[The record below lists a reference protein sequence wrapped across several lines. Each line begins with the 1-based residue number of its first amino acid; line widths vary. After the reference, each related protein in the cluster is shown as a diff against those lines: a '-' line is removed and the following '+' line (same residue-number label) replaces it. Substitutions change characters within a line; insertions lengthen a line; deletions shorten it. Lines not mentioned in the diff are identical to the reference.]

1 MNKLQILHL
10 CGFFFFLLPLT
21 SIFGSLNSGLVAWYP
36 LDGNASDSSSADNHG
51 TLQGATPCDD
61 RNGQPGKAL
70 LFDGIDDQ
78 IVAPYQSSISSSS
91 FSYSLWAKPTSSTST
106 YGGVITFRETFKG
119 YNLYKHQDD
128 RWSFWVGNGI
138 SPWQTIQGQ
147 AIGLSWTALAFTCDG
162 SNLKAF
168 QDGALIGS
176 KTINP
181 SFVLNT
187 SNPLIIGSG
196 NNSEFFFK
204 GAIDEVRI
212 YNRVLSTSEVSDL
225 YDLEWNLPPHTLS
238 ISQTQF
244 NENIPVGSTI
254 ANFSATDPDQD
265 DLTYSLF
272 SFSPLNLNPVLWLD
286 ADDPNTI
293 TTSSDKI
300 SGWNDKSGGNHIFS
314 QSNHQRRPVLRQNKI
329 NGKPAVRFDGSDDF
343 LSLNSRMG
351 LSANPAL
358 TISAVLINQANTISD
373 QRVFQLGGNA
383 QNIIALAAGTNGWT
397 WRFNGGNKNFGN
409 TTNQQP
415 QVVSWVRAS
424 GANFQQSSFFVN
436 GLEIDALGGAGSGS
450 PTNTTSMATIGSG
463 SASYSSIPDLPFNGF
478 LGEFI
483 ILNSSS
489 GNDRGSIENYLSYKW
504 GLGGNSPSTAQ
515 GFLLESNGTLKTST
529 SFDFENNQSSYQ
541 IWVRASDTYNR
552 TVEGNFTI
560 SLVDLFEDLDGDGT
574 EDHLDSDDDGDGF
587 SDSVEIAY
595 GSDPRDPNSWLTLL
609 PTLLS

>member
-1 MNKLQILHL
+1 M
-10 CGFFFFLLPLT
+10 
-21 SIFGSLNSGLVAWYP
+21 
-36 LDGNASDSSSADNHG
+36 
-51 TLQGATPCDD
+51 
-61 RNGQPGKAL
+61 
-70 LFDGIDDQ
+70 
-78 IVAPYQSSISSSS
+78 
-91 FSYSLWAKPTSSTST
+91 
-106 YGGVITFRETFKG
+106 
-119 YNLYKHQDD
+119 
-128 RWSFWVGNGI
+128 
-138 SPWQTIQGQ
+138 
-147 AIGLSWTALAFTCDG
+147 
-162 SNLKAF
+162 
-168 QDGALIGS
+168 
-176 KTINP
+176 
-181 SFVLNT
+181 
-187 SNPLIIGSG
+187 
-196 NNSEFFFK
+196 
-204 GAIDEVRI
+204 
-212 YNRVLSTSEVSDL
+212 

-415 QVVSWVRAS
+415 QVVSWVRVS

-436 GLEIDALGGAGSGS
+436 GLEIDALEVQEVEVPRTLQVWLPSDPDQP
-450 PTNTTSMATIGSG
+450 PTQAFPTSLLM
-463 SASYSSIPDLPFNGF
+463 DF
-478 LGEFI
+478 LGSSLFL
-483 ILNSSS
+483 ILPPAMTVN
-489 GNDRGSIENYLSYKW
+489 
-504 GLGGNSPSTAQ
+504 P
-515 GFLLESNGTLKTST
+515 LKTI
-529 SFDFENNQSSYQ
+529 YL
-541 IWVRASDTYNR
+541 
-552 TVEGNFTI
+552 I
-560 SLVDLFEDLDGDGT
+560 SGD
-574 EDHLDSDDDGDGF
+574 
-587 SDSVEIAY
+587 
-595 GSDPRDPNSWLTLL
+595 
-609 PTLLS
+609 